1 MNASLHVWNQLSGAS
16 LSTAPASSPSV
27 SRPPRLVLHPC
38 TSRSTLGKDSS
49 LHEVLVSTLGYKC
62 TSEAWEHNTG
72 LGHRVL
78 PRVGRWR
85 GLGTC
90 PWAPEQRAEPGPS
103 GAASLTACRAA
114 ASRSCAAG
122 SLLLQGKTALVG
134 GQAKRWPDLVTAAD
148 GGFAPT

>member
-16 LSTAPASSPSV
+16 LSTAPASSPRV

-38 TSRSTLGKDSS
+38 ASRSTLGKDSS

-90 PWAPEQRAEPGPS
+90 PWAPEQHAEPGPVGLRRSQPAGQLRLAAAQPALCCCRGRQRLS
-103 GAASLTACRAA
+103 GARRSVGLT
-114 ASRSCAAG
+114 
-122 SLLLQGKTALVG
+122 
-134 GQAKRWPDLVTAAD
+134 W
-148 GGFAPT
+148 